1 MQAVIQ
7 PHIWRMPGSGSKVST
22 SVTGEASWRH
32 DERRTTVSPDENTYV
47 RDQNARVDPIFT
59 LGTITVAG
67 LRDILADLPD
77 DAVVVV
83 AKDGAGGD
91 DCSPLADVEESWYFP
106 AAGESAPL
114 GRDAN
119 GNVHEPG
126 PRDLYAVLLRP
137 TR

>member
-1 MQAVIQ
+1 M
-7 PHIWRMPGSGSKVST
+7 G
-22 SVTGEASWRH
+22 
-32 DERRTTVSPDENTYV
+32 PDENTYV
-47 RDQNARVDPIFT
+47 RDQNTRVDPLFT

-67 LRDILADLPD
+67 LREILADLPD

-83 AKDGAGGD
+83 ARDAAAGD
-91 DCSPLADVEESWYFP
+91 ECSPLADVEEGWYFP
-106 AAGESAPL
+106 AAGQSAPL
-114 GRDAN
+114 GRDGD

>member
-1 MQAVIQ
+1 VD
-7 PHIWRMPGSGSKVST
+7 P
-22 SVTGEASWRH
+22 E
-32 DERRTTVSPDENTYV
+32 ENTYV
-47 RDQNARVDPIFT
+47 RDQNARVDPLFT
-59 LGTITVAG
+59 LGAITVAG
-67 LRDILADLPD
+67 LRGILAELPD

-83 AKDGAGGD
+83 ARDGED
-91 DCSPLADVEESWYFP
+91 ECSPLADVEEGWYFP

-114 GRDAN
+114 GRDAD

>member
-1 MQAVIQ
+1 MSADE
-7 PHIWRMPGSGSKVST
+7 
-22 SVTGEASWRH
+22 TG
-32 DERRTTVSPDENTYV
+32 YV

-59 LGTITVAG
+59 IGTITVAE
-67 LRDILADLPD
+67 LRDMLADLPA

-83 AKDGAGGD
+83 AKDGAGSD
-91 DCSPLADVEESWYFP
+91 DCSPLADVEEGWYFP

-114 GRDAN
+114 GRDAD